1 MKLTHNALSM
11 LLKAYRAVLKK
22 SFIINTAAAISVTAI
37 LGMGSAYANTPDEYD
52 PNSYDAIIDI
62 EKLDSDY
69 NKPIYVEDNSSFADS
84 SIYIN
89 GDDSHFLQNN
99 VAKGSV
105 DKVYLS
111 AQTITDI
118 KFNPD
123 NVTGT
128 GINAI
133 LKQLEIISIITG
145 NYIKNEGGEFNINHL
160 IMENKPLS
168 EGDLTNVGNALQGI
182 IGIKNAYDKI
192 EEDGTTAAVAEAIDK
207 ILPLFNKTY
216 INVGNLEFRNNDP
229 TYTGAQSFNIG
240 TADVGPYSLLRVIQG
255 SGYDPATSVNIDTL
269 NLDNLS
275 GVGLGVFGDT
285 EAPDEITINTLNL
298 SEGGQDFG
306 YSALLSRDY
315 NQVQIGT
322 INITDNTLDLSGSL
336 ISTFGADLIG
346 YLEKYG
352 SNYKEILSFLEENV
366 GFAPQADKA
375 LSKGVLFSTIF
386 NKVITAEQFEHL
398 KPILPILQAVEHGL
412 VGQVQG
418 VTLVGI
424 DGNAVTV
431 NMFAAEESKSG
442 TSPEIIL
449 GNVGTDE
456 SPTALNVNFDKASL
470 AEQDYYDPG
479 EVTAD
484 SQVIN
489 PENAIVLKG
498 KFSEGSSLNLHYT
511 FGVNNDTEVK
521 EVLDNLAGKVSNGW
535 LAETTDI
542 EGDAFDYTA
551 GTNPYKD
558 TYKNFTVNVDSFGL
572 MDGYTADLV
581 STDTEEDLNDPDY
594 QVDPSSVCIGELNTN
609 IDSLLDP
616 AVLSAMM
623 WRTQMDNL
631 VNRLGDLHEANA
643 ANGLWV
649 RAYGGN
655 QDFDDRNI
663 DNNYYGIQ
671 IGYDHNMGYGW
682 TLGSALSYT
691 QGDADFDK
699 GSSDA
704 YAFDLAV
711 YGTWLHESGFYT
723 DLVAKFGVVNTDNS
737 LNFHN
742 LNISASDSANSTAF
756 GLSAEVGFKYDVN
769 DLFYIEPQAQLS
781 YSHIGDADASYG
793 PFTADYKDINMLIG
807 RVGFRAGVNLPDD
820 YGSVYLRANG
830 LKDFNGDVDAD
841 LYFDNGAVH
850 QSRSVS
856 EEMDDAWYEVG
867 LGTTLKFNDSFY
879 VYAECMY
886 ADGGDVDA
894 IYGNLGARL
903 MF

>member
-1 MKLTHNALSM
+1 MKLTHNALNM

-22 SFIINTAAAISVTAI
+22 SLIKNTVTATVCT
-37 LGMGSAYANTPDEYD
+37 LSLAMGSAYADNTWDKVDPANADFKIDVDE
-52 PNSYDAIIDI
+52 S
-62 EKLDSDY
+62 DSQSISI
-69 NKPIYVEDNSSFADS
+69 NNGNSSEYADS
-84 SIYIN
+84 IIYLN
-89 GDDSHFLQNN
+89 GSANLFLQND
-99 VAKGSV
+99 AEKGQIGSV
-105 DKVYLS
+105 
-111 AQTITDI
+111 I
-118 KFNPD
+118 FNPKNLND
-123 NVTGT
+123 IVNPSDPT
-128 GINAI
+128 NAS
-133 LKQLEIISIITG
+133 LL
-145 NYIKNEGGEFNINHL
+145 NYIKNFGGDLSIDEIHLNNDTLNSKTSIKNVLKFLESNYDKFITGDVSVIFDPNLKESVKDILYNSAFNI
-160 IMENKPLS
+160 
-168 EGDLTNVGNALQGI
+168 
-182 IGIKNAYDKI
+182 
-192 EEDGTTAAVAEAIDK
+192 
-207 ILPLFNKTY
+207 
-216 INVGNLEFRNNDP
+216 GNLEFWGNN
-229 TYTGAQSFNIG
+229 GNNNQSFNIENAYLG
-240 TADVGPYSLLRVIQG
+240 RYSILRLQEAG
-255 SGYDPATSVNIDTL
+255 GATEALDSSVTIN
-269 NLDNLS
+269 NLDMDNLS
-275 GVGLGVFGDT
+275 AVAIGVIGQAK
-285 EAPDEITINTLNL
+285 APDNIQIDHITVN
-298 SEGGQDFG
+298 GGG
-306 YSALLSRDY
+306 ATMGWTGLISRD
-315 NQVQIGT
+315 NNTVNVGT
-322 INITDNTLDLSGSL
+322 ININGNTLDLSASPISIGLNDIIDANMITNEGIKELLQGNDLESDLALHRGEFVSKINAATGDAINKILNMFDPSL
-336 ISTFGADLIG
+336 NSSSIDRDSIG
-346 YLEKYG
+346 
-352 SNYKEILSFLEENV
+352 
-366 GFAPQADKA
+366 
-375 LSKGVLFSTIF
+375 TI
-386 NKVITAEQFEHL
+386 
-398 KPILPILQAVEHGL
+398 
-412 VGQVQG
+412 QG
-418 VTLVGI
+418 VTLAGI

-431 NMFAAEESKSG
+431 NLLPDNEKSYTYG
-442 TSPEIIL
+442 PELVL
-449 GNVGTDE
+449 GDVAKD
-456 SPTALNVNFDKASL
+456 TAVNVNLGSAVLDA
-470 AEQDYYDPG
+470 QYQTG
-479 EVTAD
+479 
-484 SQVIN
+484 
-489 PENAIVLKG
+489 ENAVLLKG
-498 KFSEGSSLNLHYT
+498 EFGENASLNLHYT
-511 FGVNNDTEVK
+511 DGVNSESEVSAK
-521 EVLDNLAGKVSNGW
+521 LNEIASKITIGQIAYVP
-535 LAETTDI
+535 ETAQVDLPPYAT
-542 EGDAFDYTA
+542 DYTDNDA
-551 GTNPYKD
+551 NYKD
-558 TYKNFTVNVDSFGL
+558 KQFTANIDAFGL
-572 MDGYTADLV
+572 MDGYTADLEQV
-581 STDTEEDLNDPDY
+581 GKSGDPDQDY
-594 QVDPSSVCIGELNTN
+594 KVNPDSIRIGELNIN

-631 VNRLGDLHEANA
+631 VYRLGDLHEANA

-742 LNISASDSANSTAF
+742 PNISASDSANSTAF

-807 RVGFRAGVNLPDD
+807 RVGFRAGVNLPED

-841 LYFDNGAVH
+841 LYFDNGAVP